1 MAKNQKGLGTMKD
14 DLGEIIMKKFVGL
27 TAKIYLYLTDDDKKE
42 EKGKGTN
49 KCTIAFRLMFDDYKN

>member
-1 MAKNQKGLGTMKD
+1 MGKNQKGLGIVKD

-42 EKGKGTN
+42 EKGQGTN
-49 KCTIAFRLMFDDYKN
+49 KCTIAVRLMFDDYKN